1 MTTRSQ
7 YYQLARISLLF
18 FTVFLLTVGVVMQYS
33 CDIGDLSFR
42 ELTLDSLLRSNP
54 SRQVLWIV
62 MGGVAGFVV
71 SRLDY
76 EKTITRFAPA
86 FYLFS
91 LLLLAYLAFASLTK
105 LQHHLPFI
113 GDTKGGYRWLE
124 LPGPLRMLKVQ
135 PSEFAKLATTICICM
150 FFARNQSL
158 LAPEKPF
165 ALVRGLWNRYVAG
178 TFGNEE
184 WRREWIRIRREYW
197 IGVIL
202 PGLIMAV
209 PCVLILLGR
218 SLSMTILIFMQ
229 SFLLSMCAGVRRFYL
244 VVAALAIAYFVW
256 CGFDYG
262 CNSKITLRD
271 GSVFQNMV
279 DDKPVPVSS
288 FNIIGYNNPIFTS
301 ERMERLASWRHPEV
315 VQQEG
320 GMQLWYSLL
329 ALGSGGIDGVGLGNS
344 RLKRDY
350 LPEKHNDFIISVL
363 GEEFGY
369 IGVCVVLLLYAG
381 LVSSAFWIAILA
393 QRNQLLMLSAVGFGL
408 LIGCHAFINIGVA
421 SGFLP
426 TTGIT
431 APFLSYGGSSMIVS
445 LVTIG
450 LLMSVATTAERQE
463 LNEAGGVEA

>member
-1 MTTRSQ
+1 M
-7 YYQLARISLLF
+7 ARISLLF

-33 CDIGDLSFR
+33 CDIGLDLSFQ
-42 ELTLDSLLRSNP
+42 ELTLSSLLHSNP

-62 MGGVAGFVV
+62 MGGIAALVV

-76 EKTITRFAPA
+76 EKTIVQFAPV
-86 FYLFS
+86 FYLVS
-91 LLLLAYLAFASLTK
+91 VALLLYLAFASVTK
-105 LQHHLPFI
+105 MQHHLPFI

-150 FFARNQSL
+150 FFARNQAL

-165 ALVRGLWNRYVAG
+165 PLARALWSRYVVATLG
-178 TFGNEE
+178 DDA
-184 WRREWIRIRREYW
+184 WRKERLRIWNEYW
-197 IGVIL
+197 VGLIL

-218 SLSMTILIFMQ
+218 SLSMTILTFMQ
-229 SFLLSMCAGVRRFYL
+229 SYLLSMCAGVRRFYL
-244 VVAALAIAYFVW
+244 IVAAVTIAYLTW
-256 CGFDYG
+256 CGYDYG
-262 CNSKITLRD
+262 NNCPIVRRD
-271 GSVFQNMV
+271 GSVYQHKTSEG
-279 DDKPVPVSS
+279 KPILVSS
-288 FNIIGYNNPIFTS
+288 LNCIQYNPAFTP
-301 ERMERLASWRHPEV
+301 ERLERLTSWCHPEE

-320 GMQLWYSLL
+320 GMQLWYSQL
-329 ALGSGGIDGVGLGNS
+329 ALGSGGFNGVGLGNS

-350 LPEKHNDFIISVL
+350 LPEKHNDFVISVL
-363 GEEFGY
+363 GEEFGF
-369 IGVCVVLLLYAG
+369 IGVCMVLFFYAG
-381 LVSSAFWIAILA
+381 LVGSAFWIAVLA
-393 QRNQLLMLSAVGFGL
+393 RRNQLLMLSAMGFGL

-450 LLMSVATTAERQE
+450 LLLSVSTTAERQE
-463 LNEAGGVEA
+463 LRESSCREDDAP

>member
-7 YYQLARISLLF
+7 QYQMARISLLL

-33 CDIGDLSFR
+33 CDIGLDLSFQD
-42 ELTLDSLLRSNP
+42 LTLGSILHSNP

-62 MGGVAGFVV
+62 MGGTAAFIV

-76 EKTITRFAPA
+76 EKTIVHFAPT
-86 FYLFS
+86 FYLIAVA
-91 LLLLAYLAFASLTK
+91 LLSYLALASLAK
-105 LQHHLPFI
+105 HHIHLPFI
-113 GDTKGGYRWLE
+113 GDTKGGYRWIE
-124 LPGPLRMLKVQ
+124 LPGPLRMLKIQ

-150 FFARNQSL
+150 FFARNRTL

-165 ALVRGLWNRYVAG
+165 ALARVLWDRWIIR
-178 TFGNEE
+178 TIGNEE
-184 WRREWIRIRREYW
+184 WRKELARIWKEYW
-197 IGVIL
+197 IGFIL

-209 PCVLILLGR
+209 PCILILLGR
-218 SLSMTILIFMQ
+218 SLSMTILTFMQ
-229 SFLLSMCAGVRRFYL
+229 SYLLSMCAGVRRFYL
-244 VVAALAIAYFVW
+244 IVAGVAIAYLTW
-256 CGFDYG
+256 CGYDYG
-262 CNSKITLRD
+262 SNNPITLRD
-271 GSVFQNMV
+271 GSVYQNKTSS
-279 DDKPVPVSS
+279 DVSS
-288 FNIIGYNNPIFTS
+288 FNCIRYNPAFTA
-301 ERMERLASWRHPEV
+301 ERLERLTSWRHPEV

-320 GMQLWYSLL
+320 GMQLWYSQL
-329 ALGSGGIDGVGLGNS
+329 ALGSGGLTGVGLGNS

-350 LPEKHNDFIISVL
+350 LPEKHNDFVISVL

-369 IGVCVVLLLYAG
+369 IGVCMVLFFYAG
-381 LVSSAFWIAILA
+381 LVGSAFWIAILA
-393 QRNQLLMLSAVGFGL
+393 RRNQLLMLSATGFGL

-450 LLMSVATTAERQE
+450 LLISVSTTAERQE
-463 LNEAGGVEA
+463 LNAAIEIREGE